1 MLSNPKQ
8 TKNKLVNWIRDYF
21 KENGPKAT
29 AVIGISGG
37 KDSTIAAALC
47 AEALGAWRVLGVMM
61 PDGAQDADSER
72 VVEGLGIPHITV
84 QLSDVIEGVHQAVI
98 SAIAPLTKQATIN
111 LPPRIRM
118 ATLYAVAQSL
128 SGGGRVVN
136 TCNYSEDYVGYST
149 KFGDSA
155 GDFSPL
161 GGLTVEE
168 VKQIGYEL
176 GLPKDLVDKVPSDG
190 LCGKTDEDNLGFTY
204 KQLEDYIY
212 AGTSGDMMVDRRI
225 SQLHEENLHK
235 LNPMPVFHTKD

>member
-8 TKNKLVNWIRDYF
+8 TKDKLVNWIRDYF
-21 KENGPKAT
+21 KENGQKAT

-47 AEALGAWRVLGVMM
+47 AEALGGWRVLGVMM
-61 PDGAQDADSER
+61 PDGSQDADSER
-72 VVEGLGIPHITV
+72 VVEVLGIPHITV
-84 QLSDVIEGVHQAVI
+84 QLNVPIATTMDAVSKAVTGLTEQAI
-98 SAIAPLTKQATIN
+98 IN
-111 LPPRIRM
+111 IPPRIRM

-212 AGTSGDMMVDRRI
+212 AGTSGDRMVDDLI
-225 SQLHEENLHK
+225 DELHERNLHK